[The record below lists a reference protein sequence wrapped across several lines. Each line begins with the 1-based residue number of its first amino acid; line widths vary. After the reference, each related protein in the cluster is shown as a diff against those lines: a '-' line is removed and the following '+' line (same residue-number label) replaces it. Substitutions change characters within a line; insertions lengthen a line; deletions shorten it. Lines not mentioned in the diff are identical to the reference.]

1 MLKTY
6 IEENINDVVFYR
18 YSFRRFIYL
27 SFFLLALN
35 YCMVGILFMKMLS
48 IKEAPNFATTS
59 DGRLL
64 NIYPK

>member
-6 IEENINDVVFYR
+6 IEENINDVVFFR

-35 YCMVGILFMKMLS
+35 YCVLGMMFMKLMS
-48 IKEAPNFATTS
+48 VKASQNFATTS
-59 DGRLL
+59 DGRL
-64 NIYPK
+64 IDIFPE